1 MKNEKM
7 KDLLVNFGEKTIS
20 DVSIVREE
28 ELREHVMMYFCDVI
42 CEKEKDGYVPSFQA
56 LPILVYPDGTVFTL
70 WDWQGDY
77 PANGSEVA
85 DFDWQLETTG
95 TKAIILDGLPRV
107 LG

>member
-1 MKNEKM
+1 MTNEKM

-56 LPILVYPDGTVFTL
+56 LPILVYPDETVFTL
-70 WDWQGDY
+70 WDWQGAY
-77 PANGSEVA
+77 PKNGSEVA

-95 TKAIILDGLPRV
+95 TKAIILYGLPRV
-107 LG
+107 LC

>member
-1 MKNEKM
+1 MTNEEL
-7 KDLLVNFGEKTIS
+7 KDLLVNFGNGNIS

-28 ELREHVMMYFCDVI
+28 ELKEHVIMCFCDVI
-42 CEKEKDGYVPSFQA
+42 YEEESDGYVPSFQA

-70 WDWQGDY
+70 WDWQGTY
-77 PANGSEVA
+77 PENGSEVA